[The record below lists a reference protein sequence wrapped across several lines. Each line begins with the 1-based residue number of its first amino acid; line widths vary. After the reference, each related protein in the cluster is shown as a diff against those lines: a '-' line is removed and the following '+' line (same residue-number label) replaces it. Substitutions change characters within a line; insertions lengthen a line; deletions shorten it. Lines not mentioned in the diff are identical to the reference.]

1 MNTNYIYLNLKLKKT
16 NIIIEK
22 GDKIT
27 VHCPT
32 WSDVWHSMVVF
43 IANFFSNL

>member
-1 MNTNYIYLNLKLKKT
+1 MYLNLKLNKT

-22 GDKIT
+22 SVKIT
-27 VHCPT
+27 VHYPT

-43 IANFFSNL
+43 IANFFPSL